1 MGAVEVKFISKD
13 GNLLNDN
20 DILTTASKVT
30 IVSPIETKEFIISV
44 NGDTSGDGQVTM
56 LDLLQIL
63 KHINGDKVLQDADF
77 QAGDTSDDNNITM
90 LDLLKVLKHING
102 DKLL

>member
-1 MGAVEVKFISKD
+1 
-13 GNLLNDN
+13 
-20 DILTTASKVT
+20 
-30 IVSPIETKEFIISV
+30 
-44 NGDTSGDGQVTM
+44 M

-63 KHINGDKVLQDADF
+63 KHINGDKTLQDANF
-77 QAGDTSDDNNITM
+77 QAGDTSDDDTITM